1 MAITPIRVVRV
12 RYVPGDPTEADH
24 RRRTLL
30 ELQVRSILKAAQVE
44 TAVRTA
50 EPEKGENGEQR

>member
-12 RYVPGDPTEADH
+12 RYVPGDPTEADR

-30 ELQVRSILKAAQVE
+30 ELQVRSILKAAQDE
-44 TAVRTA
+44 ASGRPTESRKG
-50 EPEKGENGEQR
+50 EKGD